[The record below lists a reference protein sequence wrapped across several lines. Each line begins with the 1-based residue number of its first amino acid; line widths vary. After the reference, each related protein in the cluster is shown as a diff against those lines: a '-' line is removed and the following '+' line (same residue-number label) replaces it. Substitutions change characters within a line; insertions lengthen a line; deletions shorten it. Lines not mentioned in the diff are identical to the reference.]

1 MKENTRLSDDA
12 VDAIAAVVLITL
24 VVSVLVYWLETM

>member
-12 VDAIAAVVLITL
+12 VDAVAAVVLIAL
-24 VVSVLVYWLETM
+24 VVTVLVYFLEMM